1 MSHSPPPSVTGGV
14 NNQAVGEGASVTY
27 NAKAEEGKATA
38 EATGGSEEPQLEDVT
53 EIAALRRLI
62 RQSEERARQR
72 EERAAEQMEQMA
84 YMIQQQAAATER
96 LMQGHNRTAP
106 AAARSAAD
114 TLRSPVSVHVK
125 RSILTERTSS
135 APLPFGPLQT
145 PAAAT
150 RGTANVVE
158 DEEDGV
164 NARVIGVA
172 GMTLNNILGHVGRYV
187 KPFHADSN
195 KDKDR
200 TVLQFVQSIE
210 STMGDLLID
219 PKSRWRLMV
228 VKMCLQDGALDWMEQ
243 KMHDISD
250 TAKRLGIDPQPL
262 LVWDGEIRRAFIRQ
276 HLGTDTAELWLSKLE
291 MLVLGSEK
299 TPSPIELDSQF
310 DAIARHV
317 YATRPAE
324 DEQGEM
330 LLSSKYKSIIS
341 KSRPRMYEN
350 IVRFA
355 RPHTL
360 KGWKE
365 ALAAQWLGEEEIK
378 AERQRNAAATYGSGG
393 WHSGRGGGRGRG
405 GQHASN
411 REGREAQ
418 TQAVNAVSSVGG
430 EDANMEG
437 EPMTTEGENDEKRL
451 NAASSSRGG
460 RGGGRGGRGRGAGV
474 GAPSAWSTDR
484 QKLYDEDKCFNCKEA
499 GHRVKDCTK
508 PKQQQGNA

>member
-276 HLGTDTAELWLSKLE
+276 HLGTDTAELWLSKLCN
-291 MLVLGSEK
+291 G
-299 TPSPIELDSQF
+299 
-310 DAIARHV
+310 A
-317 YATRPAE
+317 
-324 DEQGEM
+324 
-330 LLSSKYKSIIS
+330 IIS
-341 KSRPRMYEN
+341 APCRASKTLSTTRSEQERTSKAKRERESSDEMT
-350 IVRFA
+350 A
-355 RPHTL
+355 TL
-360 KGWKE
+360 KRRHTVMPF
-365 ALAAQWLGEEEIK
+365 QCDK
-378 AERQRNAAATYGSGG
+378 AYPK
-393 WHSGRGGGRGRG
+393 
-405 GQHASN
+405 
-411 REGREAQ
+411 
-418 TQAVNAVSSVGG
+418 VSFGCTHPTLQY
-430 EDANMEG
+430 
-437 EPMTTEGENDEKRL
+437 EPR
-451 NAASSSRGG
+451 
-460 RGGGRGGRGRGAGV
+460 
-474 GAPSAWSTDR
+474 
-484 QKLYDEDKCFNCKEA
+484 
-499 GHRVKDCTK
+499 
-508 PKQQQGNA
+508 